1 MKQAP
6 PIAAFLDASVLYP
19 ALLRNI
25 LMRLASHG
33 LYRARWSE
41 RVHEEWIEALLRN
54 RPDLDRARVERTRDL
69 MDAHILDAR
78 VSGYE
83 RRIESLSLPDP
94 DDRHI
99 LAAAIHCKAAV
110 IVTTNL
116 RDFPGSILAAFG
128 LEAMHPDTFVLSV
141 VLRDKEGAVVAL
153 QRLRQAFRNPSMTAA
168 EFLAGMERNGLAA
181 SADALSAIVDAL

>member
-33 LYRARWSE
+33 LFRARWSQ

-69 MDAHILDAR
+69 MDAHILDAC

-83 RRIESLSLPDP
+83 LRIDSLVLPDP
-94 DDRHI
+94 DDRHV

-116 RDFPGSILAAFG
+116 RDFPGSVLAGFG
-128 LEAMHPDTFVLSV
+128 LKAMHADMFVLGV
-141 VLRDKEGAVVAL
+141 VLNDKEGAAVAL
-153 QRLRQAFRNPSMTAA
+153 QRLRQAFRNPPMTAA
-168 EFLAGMERNGLAA
+168 ELLAGMERNGLAA
-181 SADALSAIVDAL
+181 SASALSAIVDAL